1 VRLSRTGFDGDCDL
15 PFAPPPDD
23 LRASAMPFGSLLL
36 PPKTGVRA
44 SANSAGVGGLH
55 EVCVGSELTGLVL
68 R

>member
-1 VRLSRTGFDGDCDL
+1 
-15 PFAPPPDD
+15 
-23 LRASAMPFGSLLL
+23 MPFGSLLL